1 MLAVGRVWLGGVSL
15 QPKLLLRDMPLVLLA
30 GRHRC
35 PVLSGEMVVE
45 KRFCLHVWICPWC
58 KLVTFIAMNDKQ
70 Q

>member
-1 MLAVGRVWLGGVSL
+1 MSAVGRVWLGAVSL
-15 QPKLLLRDMPLVLLA
+15 EPKLPLRDMLVLLA

-35 PVLSGEMVVE
+35 PVLSREMVVE

-58 KLVTFIAMNDKQ
+58 ELVTFIATSDKQ